1 MKTPRALLMAL
12 VLLSFVIS
20 SQVLAGKV
28 ADEPGYV
35 DLDWI
40 TIPDS
45 ASEVQDI
52 DLSAILMSVASDAK
66 DNGDE
71 ELAKV
76 LEMVRSIRVKGY
88 TLDKDSAK
96 DAAKAVDR
104 ITAQLKEND
113 WKRLI
118 YLKDEDEVVSI
129 STKYNGSDLV
139 GLMAVVFTPGE
150 EVMFANVVG
159 DLDLPVLMKLVGSM
173 DSEGLDDLLDELED
187 VEVHIE
193 KK

>member
-1 MKTPRALLMAL
+1 MKTPRTILMAL
-12 VLLSFVIS
+12 VLLSFLIS
-20 SQVLAGKV
+20 SQVLAGKIS
-28 ADEPGYV
+28 DEAGFV

-40 TIPDS
+40 KIPDS

-71 ELAKV
+71 ELAQV

-88 TLDKDSAK
+88 SVDDESAGE
-96 DAAKAVDR
+96 ASKAVEK
-104 ITAQLKEND
+104 ITKHLKDND

-118 YLKDEDEVVSI
+118 YLKDDDEVVSI
-129 STKYNGSDLV
+129 STKYDGSDLV
-139 GLMAVVFTPGE
+139 GLMAVVFKPGE

-173 DSEGLDDLLDELED
+173 DGDGLDDLLDELED
-187 VEVHIE
+187 VEIHVE
-193 KK
+193 KN